1 MLSERSAG
9 AIIFSIKEEAHHSTE
24 YLLLHYSAGHWDFPK
39 GNIEDGEKESEAAYR
54 EIYEETGIESIE
66 FFEEFRRRLEYYY
79 RREQKLVHK
88 EVIFFLAKTN
98 TRNIIL
104 SSEHVGYMW
113 SEYNNAL
120 EKLTYKN
127 AKNLLV
133 EAQKFLNTK
142 YYF

>member
-1 MLSERSAG
+1 MLVERSAG
-9 AIIFSIKEEAHHSTE
+9 AIIFSIKEEDSHDTE

-39 GNIEDGEKESEAAYR
+39 GNIEDGEEESEAAYR
-54 EIYEETGIESIE
+54 EIYEETGIESVE
-66 FFEEFRRRLEYYY
+66 FLEGFRRKLEYHY

-88 EVIFFLAKTN
+88 EVIFFLAKSN

-104 SSEHVGYMW
+104 SSEHIGYMW

-120 EKLTYKN
+120 GKLTYKN

-133 EAQKFLNTK
+133 EAQRFLKTK